1 MDNKYTY
8 YFTVGEV
15 DHSMDE
21 YCDDE
26 DNWGIA
32 LANSAEWIYI

>member
-1 MDNKYTY
+1 MDNKYTC
-8 YFTVGEV
+8 YFAVGEV

-21 YCDDE
+21 HWDDE

-32 LANSAEWIYI
+32 